1 MIDSVRGQ
9 DGGQCNELP
18 AIIGIECAYLC
29 TKVVLNQSLESDK
42 RFFHL
47 GFLFKRIEP
56 CVSGVVI
63 NKDKV
68 VFELLG
74 RKKWGCPDVT
84 IETFKW
90 SVCLD
95 SV

>member
-18 AIIGIECAYLC
+18 AIIGIERAYLC

-68 VFELLG
+68 VFELIN
-74 RKKWGCPDVT
+74 RKDWRRPDICV
-84 IETFKW
+84 
-90 SVCLD
+90 
-95 SV
+95 